1 MKRGAFAGLVVLS
14 TLLAAGCSPGVQ
26 ESEVV
31 VAAEAKKPPPQADRS
46 LSTSEACTLIER
58 YFLDIDDSVARAS
71 DALDRPD
78 NAWALYL
85 TVIGVIKADAQDLA
99 KIDVADD
106 ALREQ
111 IESYSSALVEFADLN
126 LESTDIWDID
136 LDALELVNEEIR
148 LQRMR
153 VERTCL

>member
-31 VAAEAKKPPPQADRS
+31 VVTEAKKPPPEADRS
-46 LSTSEACTLIER
+46 LSTSEACALVER

-71 DALDRPD
+71 EALDRPD

-106 ALREQ
+106 ALRGQ

-136 LDALELVNEEIR
+136 LDALEIVNEEVR

>member
-1 MKRGAFAGLVVLS
+1 MKRGAFAGLVILS
-14 TLLAAGCSPGVQ
+14 TLLGAGCSPGVQ

-31 VAAEAKKPPPQADRS
+31 VAAEAKKPPPQVDRP
-46 LSTSEACTLIER
+46 LSTLEACKLVER
-58 YFLDIDDSVARAS
+58 YFLDIDDSAARAS

-99 KIDVADD
+99 KMDVADTV
-106 ALREQ
+106 LQEQ
-111 IESYSSALVEFADLN
+111 IESYASALEEFADLN